1 VPRAR
6 YPQHRDILA
15 YRECRGGSRG
25 RRAAEGAALGAVVGI
40 VAGSIMTGVMLVGAK
55 SKTIPILVGLGVF
68 GFAVIGQVVID
79 AAPPEC

>member
-6 YPQHRDILA
+6 YPRHRDIRA
-15 YRECRGGSRG
+15 YRDCRRGSRG
-25 RRAAEGAALGAVVGI
+25 QRAAEGAALGAVVGI

-55 SKTIPILVGLGVF
+55 SKTIPILVGIGVF
-68 GFAVIGQVVID
+68 GVAAIGQAVLD